1 MIVTV
6 TKEDNPDITVCTG
19 GEFAI
24 QRLDIVID
32 KNIDIRYQRIN
43 VIHAILESFFR
54 SVSHDKIDEVTQLIA
69 DGLDEL

>member
-1 MIVTV
+1 MIITV
-6 TKEDNPDITVCTG
+6 TKEDNHDITVCTG

-32 KNIDIRYQRIN
+32 ENIDIRYQRIN
-43 VIHAILESFFR
+43 VIHAILESFFL
-54 SVSHDKIDEVTQLIA
+54 SVTHDKIDEVTQLIS

>member
-1 MIVTV
+1 MIITV

-24 QRLDIVID
+24 QRLDITID
-32 KNIDIRYQRIN
+32 KNIDIRDQRVN
-43 VIHAILESFFR
+43 VIHAILESFFL
-54 SVSHDKIDEVTQLIA
+54 SVTHDKIDELTQLIS